1 MFPRM
6 NTSSNFSISS
16 FEPAHTVI
24 VLLSIHTLYNEM
36 SQETDQYVQLIW
48 GGGGGDPGE
57 THTQNKDIS
66 KVQLNI
72 LNTFFCWS
80 CMPSPP

>member
-1 MFPRM
+1 M
-6 NTSSNFSISS
+6 NTLSNFSISS

-48 GGGGGDPGE
+48 GGGDPGE
-57 THTQNKDIS
+57 AHTQKKRYIKS
-66 KVQLNI
+66 
-72 LNTFFCWS
+72 TTEYFFLLEL
-80 CMPSPP
+80 PAKSPMK